1 MVLKGTVEDQWFRKS
16 MEGFDYVEINE
27 QELDMILQK
36 KKISNKRKIKQEK
49 TIISDIF
56 RF

>member
-1 MVLKGTVEDQWFRKS
+1 
-16 MEGFDYVEINE
+16 MEGFNYVEINE
-27 QELDMILQK
+27 QELDNILKRK
-36 KKISNKRKIKQEK
+36 KLSNKKKIKQEK